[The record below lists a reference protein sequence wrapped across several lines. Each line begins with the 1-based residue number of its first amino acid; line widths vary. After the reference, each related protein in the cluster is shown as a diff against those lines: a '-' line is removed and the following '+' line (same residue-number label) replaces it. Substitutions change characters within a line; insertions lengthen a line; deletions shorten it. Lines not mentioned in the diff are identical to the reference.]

1 MGRAESAFDMGLI
14 HILMVE
20 DDPRDAD
27 LALQR
32 LELSRLNV
40 QVKVVDTAEA
50 FTAALEAGGFD
61 LVLSDFHLPQ
71 FSGTEALRISQ
82 SQPHPLPF
90 IFVSGVLGEEHAVDM
105 LKEGATDYVLKQRL
119 ERLPIVVQR
128 ALAEATERRSRQDA
142 ERKLRE
148 RETYFG
154 QLIDALRDYSVVA
167 LSSTGVI
174 ESWNQAS
181 EWIFGYS
188 ADEVLGKR
196 CDMFQAPDEG
206 PRASAAAGSPAGALA
221 QELALIGAMRST
233 SEERWLQRKNGTS
246 FYGSVVTTAI
256 FDDAG
261 TVRGFSRI
269 VRDMTDTR
277 VAADLLQTAKE
288 QAENANRAKD
298 HFLAVLSHELRTPL
312 GPIYAAAQALDM
324 QTDLP
329 ARARRSVELIKRNV
343 ELEAR
348 LIDDLLDISKIVNDK
363 LTLHVEPTDLVTL
376 LRGMADLFRDEA
388 AAQGI
393 QILYAPPASPVIVQA
408 DPARLQQVFWNLLK
422 NAIKFTQK
430 AGVIRI
436 TLLPPRRGKVTVEV
450 SDTGIGIH
458 QEALK
463 RIFNAFDQGD
473 NEPGEMR
480 GGLGLGLAIASSLAQ
495 RHGGTLNVHSE
506 GLGRGATFAVT
517 LDYAGDTQEGAG
529 DVATPVATGARRA
542 PVRILLVEDNEDTA
556 EAMQFLLSELGFI
569 VKVAVSVADARKAL
583 ATQTFD
589 ALVSDMGLPDGDG
602 IDVLRMFDRSG
613 GKPAIALTGY
623 GMESDVQRCLKAG
636 FDQHLTKPLDID
648 RLLTLLSQDR
658 STPLPEAQG

>member
-1 MGRAESAFDMGLI
+1 
-14 HILMVE
+14 MVE

-27 LALQR
+27 LSLQR
-32 LELSRLNV
+32 LELAMLDV
-40 QVKVVDTAEA
+40 QVTIVDTAES
-50 FTAALEAGGFD
+50 FTAALDSGDFD

-71 FSGTEALRISQ
+71 FSGPEALRILMSR
-82 SQPHPLPF
+82 PHPLPF

-119 ERLPIVVQR
+119 ERLPIVVRR
-128 ALAEATERRSRQDA
+128 ALAEATEKRSRQDA

-154 QLIDALRDYSVVA
+154 QLIDALRDYSVIA
-167 LSSTGVI
+167 MSTTGVI

-188 ADEVLGKR
+188 ADEVLGKTY
-196 CDMFQAPDEG
+196 DMFFVPDDT
-206 PRASAAAGSPAGALA
+206 PRGSPQAVSQAMSQALT

-233 SEERWLQRKNGTS
+233 SEERWLRRRNGTS

-256 FDDAG
+256 FGDDG
-261 TVRGFSRI
+261 EVRGFSRI

-277 VAADLLQTAKE
+277 VAADLLQAAKE

-329 ARARRSVELIKRNV
+329 PKARRSVELIKRNV
-343 ELEAR
+343 EIEAR

-363 LTLHVEPTDLVTL
+363 LTLHFEPTDLVTL
-376 LRGMADLFRDEA
+376 LGGMADVFRDEA

-393 QILYAPPASPVIVQA
+393 ELLYTPLPAPVIVQA
-408 DPARLQQVFWNLLK
+408 DPARLQQVLWNLLK

-430 AGVIRI
+430 AGTIRI
-436 TLLPPRRGKVTVEV
+436 TLLPPRRDKVTVEV
-450 SDTGIGIH
+450 SDTGIGIQ

-495 RHGGTLNVHSE
+495 RHGGTLNVHSD
-506 GLGRGATFAVT
+506 GAGRGATFTLT
-517 LDYAGDTQEGAG
+517 LDYAGDAREGASG
-529 DVATPVATGARRA
+529 VAAPMTAGSRRTPVRL
-542 PVRILLVEDNEDTA
+542 LLVEDNADTA
-556 EAMQFLLSELGFI
+556 EAMQFLLSELGYI
-569 VKVAVSVADARKAL
+569 VKVAISVADARNTL
-583 ATQTFD
+583 ASNTFD

-602 IDVLRMFDRSG
+602 IDVLRMFDRTG
-613 GKPAIALTGY
+613 GKLAIALTGY
-623 GMESDVQRCLKAG
+623 GMEADVQRCLKAG

-648 RLLTLLSQDR
+648 RLTALLSGGA
-658 STPLPEAQG
+658 T

>member
-1 MGRAESAFDMGLI
+1 LGKAEAALNTGI
-14 HILMVE
+14 IRILMVE

-27 LALQR
+27 LSLQR
-32 LELSRLNV
+32 LELASLDV
-40 QVKVVDTAEA
+40 QVTVVDTADT
-50 FTAALEAGGFD
+50 FIAALDTGDYD

-71 FSGTEALRISQ
+71 FSGPEALRILMSRPQ
-82 SQPHPLPF
+82 HVPF

-119 ERLPIVVQR
+119 ERLPIVVRR
-128 ALAEATERRSRQDA
+128 ALAEATEKRSRQDA

-154 QLIDALRDYSVVA
+154 QLIDALRDYSVIA
-167 LSSTGVI
+167 MSNTGVI

-181 EWIFGYS
+181 EWMFGYS
-188 ADEVLGKR
+188 ADEVLGKTY
-196 CDMFQAPDEG
+196 DMFFTPDET
-206 PRASAAAGSPAGALA
+206 PRGTPQAMSQALS

-233 SEERWLQRKNGTS
+233 SEERWLRRKNGTT

-256 FDDAG
+256 FGDAG
-261 TVRGFSRI
+261 EVRGFSRI

-277 VAADLLQTAKE
+277 VAADLLETAKE

-329 ARARRSVELIKRNV
+329 PKARRSVGLIKRNV
-343 ELEAR
+343 EIEAR

-363 LTLHVEPTDLVTL
+363 LTLHFEPTDLVTL
-376 LRGMADLFRDEA
+376 LGGMADLFRDEA

-393 QILYAPPASPVIVQA
+393 ELLYAPLPTPVIVQA
-408 DPARLQQVFWNLLK
+408 DPARLQQVLWNLLK

-430 AGVIRI
+430 AGTIRI

-450 SDTGIGIH
+450 SDTGIGI
-458 QEALK
+458 QQQALK

-495 RHGGTLNVHSE
+495 RHGGTLNVHSD
-506 GLGRGATFAVT
+506 GVGRGATFALT
-517 LDYAGDTQEGAG
+517 LDYAGDAREGETGARP
-529 DVATPVATGARRA
+529 PVAAGSRRA
-542 PVRILLVEDNEDTA
+542 PVRILLVEDNADTA
-556 EAMQFLLSELGFI
+556 EAMQFLLSELGYV
-569 VKVAVSVADARKAL
+569 VKVAVSVVDARNTL
-583 ATQTFD
+583 ASNTFD

-602 IDVLRMFDRSG
+602 IDVLRMFDRTG
-613 GKPAIALTGY
+613 GKLAIALTGY
-623 GMESDVQRCLKAG
+623 GMEADVQRCLKAG

-648 RLLTLLSQDR
+648 RLTALLGGGAS
-658 STPLPEAQG
+658 

>member
-1 MGRAESAFDMGLI
+1 MGKAEAALNTGI
-14 HILMVE
+14 IRILMVE
-20 DDPRDAD
+20 DAPRDAD
-27 LALQR
+27 LSLQR
-32 LELSRLNV
+32 LELASLDV
-40 QVKVVDTAEA
+40 QVTVVDTADT
-50 FTAALEAGGFD
+50 FIAALDTGDYD

-71 FSGTEALRISQ
+71 FSGPEALRILMSRPQ
-82 SQPHPLPF
+82 HVPF

-119 ERLPIVVQR
+119 ERLPIVVRR
-128 ALAEATERRSRQDA
+128 ALAEATEKRSRQDA

-154 QLIDALRDYSVVA
+154 QLIDALRDYSVIA
-167 LSSTGVI
+167 MSNTGVI

-181 EWIFGYS
+181 EWMFGYS
-188 ADEVLGKR
+188 ADEVLGKTY
-196 CDMFQAPDEG
+196 DMFFTPDET
-206 PRASAAAGSPAGALA
+206 PRGTPQAMSQALS

-233 SEERWLQRKNGTS
+233 SEERWLRRKNGTT

-256 FDDAG
+256 FGDAG
-261 TVRGFSRI
+261 EVRGFSRI

-277 VAADLLQTAKE
+277 VAADLLETAKE

-329 ARARRSVELIKRNV
+329 PKARRSVGLIKRNV
-343 ELEAR
+343 EIEAR

-363 LTLHVEPTDLVTL
+363 LTLHFEPTDLVTL
-376 LRGMADLFRDEA
+376 LGGMADLFRDEA

-393 QILYAPPASPVIVQA
+393 ALLYAPLPTPVIVQA
-408 DPARLQQVFWNLLK
+408 DPARLQQVLWNLLK

-430 AGVIRI
+430 AGTIRI

-450 SDTGIGIH
+450 SDTGIGI
-458 QEALK
+458 QQQALK

-495 RHGGTLNVHSE
+495 RHGGTLNVHSD
-506 GLGRGATFAVT
+506 GVGRGATFALT
-517 LDYAGDTQEGAG
+517 LDYAGDAREGETGARP
-529 DVATPVATGARRA
+529 PVAAGSRRA
-542 PVRILLVEDNEDTA
+542 PVRILLVEDNADTA
-556 EAMQFLLSELGFI
+556 EAMQFLLSELGYV
-569 VKVAVSVADARKAL
+569 VKVAVSVVDARNTL
-583 ATQTFD
+583 ASNTFD

-602 IDVLRMFDRSG
+602 IDVLRMFDRTG
-613 GKPAIALTGY
+613 GKLAIALTGY
-623 GMESDVQRCLKAG
+623 GMEADVQRCLKAG

-648 RLLTLLSQDR
+648 RLTALLGGGAS
-658 STPLPEAQG
+658 